1 MLACTEHWDQYFRDM
16 QGITEINENIV
27 SQKFGA
33 IQYIKVVLILPIKMP
48 RRSWRTDRSILTVT
62 RPYFNIFCHHEDKR
76 KKQSGNTRLI
86 TQYPISIGAWNC
98 TYTMVLHSSNK
109 WLHEFCVTYTE
120 IKRFLSQKFPYKLP

>member
-76 KKQSGNTRLI
+76 KKAVWQHETNNT
-86 TQYPISIGAWNC
+86 ISDIHRCMELYIYHGAA
-98 TYTMVLHSSNK
+98 
-109 WLHEFCVTYTE
+109 
-120 IKRFLSQKFPYKLP
+120 